1 MSLLKLAAF
10 GAEVLDILERDEDW
24 NSDTIDLIS
33 NRASLLGMVCDG
45 EDMFK
50 VDPAFRRASRHLYE
64 DLTESVDNRQPLS
77 LAIAAGE
84 KSVSLM
90 PQTFVGEES
99 GVSVLVA
106 KREYEL

>member
-10 GAEVLDILERDEDW
+10 GAEVLDILERNEEW
-24 NSDTIDLIS
+24 NADTLDLIQT
-33 NRASLLGMVCDG
+33 RAALLGMTCAG
-45 EDMFK
+45 AFK

-64 DLTESVDNRQPLS
+64 DLTESVDERQPLN

-84 KSVSLM
+84 KSVCLL

-99 GVSVLVA
+99 GVSVLLA
-106 KREYEL
+106 RREYEL